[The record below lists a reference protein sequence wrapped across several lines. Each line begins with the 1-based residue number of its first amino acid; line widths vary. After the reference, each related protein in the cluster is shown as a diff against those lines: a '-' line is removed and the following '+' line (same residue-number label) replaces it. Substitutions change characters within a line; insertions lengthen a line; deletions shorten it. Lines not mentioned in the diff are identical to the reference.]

1 MNVALLLKASSR
13 GHIVGSNRVNARSH
27 SLDCL
32 LHYSIM
38 RTWRILTVEKGRGLF
53 HFGPEIERDKTMDEF
68 CYEVVAEH
76 YVVGINGGI
85 CAFTQGNGNTA
96 EALAERAA
104 MDGEIEHLF
113 IEEGLNE
120 ARTKSLGNG
129 MGIHYAGMLRHDR
142 KLSEQMFSDGA
153 MCAMLY
159 SNSWGINL
167 MVGNMHD

>member
-1 MNVALLLKASSR
+1 MLVFVHSRKGTGTPPRHWQRGQLWKAR
-13 GHIVGSNRVNARSH
+13 LI
-27 SLDCL
+27 
-32 LHYSIM
+32 
-38 RTWRILTVEKGRGLF
+38 
-53 HFGPEIERDKTMDEF
+53 
-68 CYEVVAEH
+68 
-76 YVVGINGGI
+76 
-85 CAFTQGNGNTA
+85 
-96 EALAERAA
+96 
-104 MDGEIEHLF
+104 

-142 KLSEQMFSDGA
+142 KLSEQIFSDGA

>member
-1 MNVALLLKASSR
+1 MDYYERGAVIESVIARPHRWVESSQRQVTLVGLSATLLNYED
-13 GHIVGSNRVNARSH
+13 V
-27 SLDCL
+27 
-32 LHYSIM
+32 
-38 RTWRILTVEKGRGLF
+38 VEKGRGLF

-104 MDGEIEHLF
+104 MEGEIEHLF

-120 ARTKSLGNG
+120 ARTKYIDRAEKSQNTRKWNGNTSCG
-129 MGIHYAGMLRHDR
+129 HAA
-142 KLSEQMFSDGA
+142 S
-153 MCAMLY
+153 
-159 SNSWGINL
+159 
-167 MVGNMHD
+167 